1 MRIKLITALLLFGT
15 MVHAQTKID
24 GVGVAF
30 DVNGS
35 SNMRSN
41 GIDNLLKES
50 SIPGFENGND
60 FWTTRL
66 LTSYTMTLSNPEK
79 DYLAWEIDLLQ
90 GQDFYDSYSSEWS
103 ESGDTSYSSYSNVY
117 VAGSVLGLRT
127 MAKLRTPSDKR
138 FFYHF
143 GLGAEG
149 LYSYD
154 VNTEGYRSESVSHW
168 PSSYYYNT
176 SERLDP
182 KAIGNITSV
191 NLIQQ
196 VGIAFR
202 IGKNEESFPLN
213 KTYIEADFQIMT
225 NFTNINQD
233 WTTYR
238 GYGGSF
244 SIVYEFR

>member
-1 MRIKLITALLLFGT
+1 MRIKLIFGLLLLGT
-15 MVHAQTKID
+15 VVSAQTKIN
-24 GVGVAF
+24 GVGIAF

-35 SNMRSN
+35 TNMKSG

-50 SIPGFENGND
+50 SIPGFAAGNE
-60 FWTTRL
+60 FWTSRL
-66 LTSYTMTLSNPEK
+66 LTSYSMTLSNPDK

-103 ESGDTSYSSYSNVY
+103 EINDTSYSNSSNIY
-117 VAGSVLGLRT
+117 VTGAVLGLRT

-143 GLGAEG
+143 GLGLEG

-154 VNTEGYRSESVSHW
+154 VNTDGYRSESISHW
-168 PSSYYYNT
+168 PSGYYSST

-182 KAIGNITSV
+182 GAIDNITSV

-225 NFTNINQD
+225 NFTNINAD

-244 SIVYEFR
+244 SLIYEFR